1 MKVSKRD
8 WQILMAFGGIL
19 IAFSAYFFIF
29 KDLQPKTD
37 NLLQQNSG
45 LSIQI
50 ARLEQLNAQ
59 QEQYKKDTADMK
71 TETER
76 IIGTYAYGLTRED
89 EIMYMT
95 QLENDNSPNMVI
107 QNLNMST
114 PEEVPYIKAGE
125 ILLDGIS
132 TQLPESDA
140 ILTGEQQPAAAGA
153 ATPTAADN
161 TYAEPVIEDN
171 GIKLYREAIHYN
183 FTTTYAGLKDILDS
197 IYSLGS
203 HKSIDNVSLAFDTET
218 GNLAAEMQIYMYYLV
233 GTQNTY
239 QPLDIT
245 PMSTGVGNIFGTV
258 DVMSQNNAGGT
269 GNADSIN
276 NADGNAAE

>member
-19 IAFSAYFFIF
+19 IAFSAYFFLY
-29 KDLQPKTD
+29 KDLLPKTD
-37 NLLQQNSG
+37 NLLQQNNG

-50 ARLEQLNAQ
+50 ARLEELNAQ
-59 QEQYKKDTADMK
+59 QEQYKQDTADMK

-95 QLENDNSPNMVI
+95 QLENDNSANMII

-125 ILLDGIS
+125 ILPDGMQ
-132 TQLPESDA
+132 TETPESNTEVTA
-140 ILTGEQQPAAAGA
+140 GAQPETAPAADA
-153 ATPTAADN
+153 AAATAADN
-161 TYAEPVIEDN
+161 TYAEPVIADN

-183 FTTTYAGLKDILDS
+183 FTTTYTGLKDILDS

-218 GNLAAEMQIYMYYLV
+218 GNLAAEMQIYMYYLE

-258 DVMSQNNAGGT
+258 DVMSQNNAEGT
-269 GNADSIN
+269 D
-276 NADGNAAE
+276 NADGNTAE